1 MFLFRSLPG
10 VPLPVLSLLLPIA
23 AAFLP
28 LGFYIYKRIKCW
40 HKYEE
45 CVCEINLRF
54 LKIFFLA
61 VLIANIFLT
70 WSVWTSMGKGGT
82 ELFVLS
88 SGGWSNTLSPDSPML
103 IKAVLQ
109 VDVFGAM
116 SAFLMG
122 CVALIAGLAA
132 MADKNEKINIS
143 KAGFFL
149 TTLVGIQGIFYSG
162 DLLSLF
168 MFILVSQ
175 IGASGLYHGIVTTK
189 EELKE
194 LIWYYLSRSTALLMF
209 LVGVALFY
217 YNYRT
222 TNIAVLS
229 TVIKLG
235 TNEKLAY
242 AFLVVPLF
250 FMFVKSSSYVT
261 DSSKRVFFAIRAQAA
276 LFVVFRIVFSL
287 YGPLPGLEKI
297 PNLFILL
304 GLILLVASLALT
316 ANEKD
321 PVKFAEASELFMK
334 GFLVISMGI
343 SISGTY
349 AAQAAAE
356 YGFGAIE
363 SMVALWILFL
373 PVSATL
379 SFVCCTLKQKTDH
392 GELWQE
398 QGLFRV
404 MPITGVAFFFAVCV
418 IAGLPPFVGFP
429 SKQFLYRS
437 SSYITPLLTIF
448 LLIAALLML
457 IMSIRYISKLMFGKL
472 SGDPDNIRNHDV
484 QVIFP
489 LIILFIF
496 LVYSTVTP
504 ALFINSMVSPSV
516 YSLLNKGQ
524 LVNAIH
530 QGGVSE

>member
-1 MFLFRSLPG
+1 M
-10 VPLPVLSLLLPIA
+10 PLPVLSLLLPLA

-28 LGFYIYKRIKCW
+28 LGFYIFKRIKCW
-40 HKYEE
+40 HKYEK

-61 VLIANIFLT
+61 VLTANLLLT
-70 WSVWTSMGKGGT
+70 WSVWTSMGTGGT
-82 ELFVLS
+82 EMFVLS
-88 SGGWSNTLSPDSPML
+88 SGGWSQTLSPDSPML

-132 MADKNEKINIS
+132 MADKNDTIS
-143 KAGFFL
+143 LSKVSFFL
-149 TTLVGIQGIFYSG
+149 TTLAGIQGIFYSG
-162 DLLSLF
+162 DLFSLLI
-168 MFILVSQ
+168 FILVSQ
-175 IGASGLYHGIVTTK
+175 IGASGLFHGILTTK

-209 LVGVALFY
+209 LAGVVLLY
-217 YNYRT
+217 YNYKT

-229 TVIKLG
+229 TLIKLG
-235 TNEKLAY
+235 TNEKIAY

-250 FMFVKSSSYVT
+250 FMFVKSSSYVS
-261 DSSKRVFFAIRAQAA
+261 DGSKRVFFAIRAQAA

-287 YGPLPGLEKI
+287 YGPLQGLEKI
-297 PNLFILL
+297 PNLFIML
-304 GLILLVASLALT
+304 GLILLVVSLVLT
-316 ANEKD
+316 ASERD
-321 PVKFAEASELFMK
+321 PVKFAEAAELFMK

-379 SFVCCTLKQKTDH
+379 SFVCCTLKHKTAD
-392 GELWQE
+392 GELWQQ

-404 MPITGVAFFFAVCV
+404 IPVSGVAFFFAVCV
-418 IAGLPPFVGFP
+418 LAGLPPFVGFP

-448 LLIAALLML
+448 LLIAALIMLLM
-457 IMSIRYISKLMFGKL
+457 SVRYISGVMFGKL
-472 SGDPDNIRNHDV
+472 SVSSENIKNHDV
-484 QVIFP
+484 QVMVP

-504 ALFINSMVSPSV
+504 SLFINSMVSPSV
-516 YSLLNKGQ
+516 YSLFNKGQ

-530 QGGVSE
+530 QGGATE

>member
-1 MFLFRSLPG
+1 MFLFRSLP
-10 VPLPVLSLLLPIA
+10 VLPLPVLSLLLPLA

-61 VLIANIFLT
+61 VLSANLFLT

-88 SGGWSNTLSPDSPML
+88 SGGWSHTLSPDSPML

-122 CVALIAGLAA
+122 CIAFIAGLTA
-132 MADKNEKINIS
+132 MADKNDTINLS
-143 KAGFFL
+143 KVSFFL
-149 TTLVGIQGIFYSG
+149 TTLAGIQGIFYSG
-162 DLLSLF
+162 DLFSLF
-168 MFILVSQ
+168 IFILISQ
-175 IGASGLYHGIVTTK
+175 IGASGLFHGILTKK
-189 EELKE
+189 EEIKE

-209 LVGVALFY
+209 LAGVGLFY
-217 YNYRT
+217 YNYKT

-229 TVIKLG
+229 TMIKLG
-235 TNEKLAY
+235 TNEKFAY
-242 AFLVVPLF
+242 AFLIVPLF

-261 DSSKRVFFAIRAQAA
+261 DGSRRVFFAIRAQAA

-287 YGPLPGLEKI
+287 YGPLHGLEKI
-297 PNLFILL
+297 PNLFIML
-304 GLILLVASLALT
+304 GLILLVVSLILT

-321 PVKFAEASELFMK
+321 PVKFAEAAELFMK

-379 SFVCCTLKQKTDH
+379 SFVCCTLKQKTAE
-392 GELWQE
+392 GELWQQ
-398 QGLFRV
+398 QGLFRKI
-404 MPITGVAFFFAVCV
+404 PISGVAFFFAVCV

-448 LLIAALLML
+448 LLISALLML
-457 IMSIRYISKLMFGKL
+457 LISIRYISKVMFGKP
-472 SGDPDNIRNHDV
+472 SESSENIRNDDV
-484 QVIFP
+484 QVIVP
-489 LIILFIF
+489 LIILFAF
-496 LVYSTVTP
+496 LFYSTVTP
-504 ALFINSMVSPSV
+504 SLFINSMVSPSV
-516 YSLLNKGQ
+516 YSLLNRGQ

-530 QGGVSE
+530 QGGASE

>member
-1 MFLFRSLPG
+1 MFLFRSLPEI
-10 VPLPVLSLLLPIA
+10 PLPVLSLLLPLA

-28 LGFYIYKRIKCW
+28 FGFYIYRKIKCW
-40 HKYEE
+40 HKYEDQ
-45 CVCEINLRF
+45 VCEINLRF
-54 LKIFFLA
+54 LKLLFLA
-61 VLIANIFLT
+61 VLIGNLFLT
-70 WSVWTSMGKGGT
+70 WSVWTGMGKGGT

-88 SGGWSNTLSPDSPML
+88 SGGWSQTLSPDSPML

-116 SAFLMG
+116 SAFVMG
-122 CVALIAGLAA
+122 CVSFIAGLAA
-132 MADKNEKINIS
+132 MADKKDKINLS
-143 KAGFFL
+143 KVSFFL
-149 TTLVGIQGIFYSG
+149 TTLAGIQGIFYSG

-168 MFILVSQ
+168 VFILVSQ
-175 IGASGLYHGIVTTK
+175 IGASGLFHGILTTR

-194 LIWYYLSRSTALLMF
+194 LVWYYVSRSTALLMF
-209 LVGVALFY
+209 LAGAAMLY

-235 TNEKLAY
+235 TSEKIAY
-242 AFLVVPLF
+242 ALLVVPLF

-261 DSSKRVFFAIRAQAA
+261 DGSRRVFFAIRAQAA
-276 LFVVFRIVFSL
+276 LFVVFRIIFSL
-287 YGPLPGLEKI
+287 YGPLQGLEKI

-304 GLILLVASLALT
+304 GLLLLVSSLILT

-334 GFLVISMGI
+334 GFLIISMGI

-349 AAQAAAE
+349 SAQAAAE
-356 YGFGAIE
+356 YGYGAIE

-373 PVSATL
+373 PVSASL
-379 SFVCCTLKQKTDH
+379 SFVCCTLKQKTDE
-392 GELWQE
+392 GELWQQ
-398 QGLFRV
+398 QGLFKKI
-404 MPITGVAFFFAVCV
+404 PISGIAFFLAVCV

-429 SKQFLYRS
+429 AKQFLYRS

-448 LLIAALLML
+448 LMIAALLML
-457 IMSIRYISKLMFGKL
+457 IISIRYISRVMFGKP
-472 SGDPDNIRNHDV
+472 SVSSESVRNNDT
-484 QVIFP
+484 QVIVP
-489 LIILFIF
+489 LIILFAF
-496 LVYSTVTP
+496 LFYSTVSP
-504 ALFINSMVSPSV
+504 SLFINSMVSPSV

-530 QGGVSE
+530 QGGASE